1 MRGVWPERNDRDVE
15 AIKCV
20 WECGG
25 KKRFFSGET
34 DEDDWY
40 CLVCWISRF
49 VQMDNN
55 KCLKFESQVG
65 HGVHG

>member
-25 KKRFFSGET
+25 KKGFLAGRQMKMIGTAWSAGYPDLFK
-34 DEDDWY
+34 
-40 CLVCWISRF
+40 WIIIR
-49 VQMDNN
+49 V
-55 KCLKFESQVG
+55 
-65 HGVHG
+65 